1 MGVAVARECG
11 TVDKHRILEA
21 SKAISGALGR
31 HNLEGYVVRVSVA
44 GNEYFKVV
52 GIGTVRDDKLN
63 KEGWVLGK
71 QTANG

>member
-1 MGVAVARECG
+1 MGAAVARECG

-44 GNEYFKVV
+44 GNGYFKVV